1 MPPTA
6 AKVEV
11 ILYFYCVLLFV
22 GIGGA
27 IGFAG
32 FGDGLHVLLLQVH
45 GNRDIWW
52 GEDAGTDV
60 GLQLSPKRRVL
71 LYRAPSLCHVVGLI
85 VHRAVN
91 SKNYFLS

>member
-6 AKVEV
+6 TKIKV
-11 ILYFYCVLLFV
+11 ILYFHGVLLFV

-32 FGDGLHVLLLQVH
+32 FGDGFHVLLLQVH
-45 GNRDIWW
+45 GNRDIWR
-52 GEDAGTDV
+52 GENAGTDV
-60 GLQLSPKRRVL
+60 GLQLRPKRRVL
-71 LYRAPSLCHVVGLI
+71 LNRAPSFGHVVGLI

-91 SKNYFLS
+91 SKNYF